1 MYNKDWHKN
10 NKEHCKL
17 KKVRCDLKNR
27 MVKFKM
33 IPQSYPYSKEH
44 EEYMDL
50 LMSNQFVVLRPI
62 LEGYKSQYLKEKAI
76 IKSKE
81 IKVKRIKTQEEKDEI
96 KKLKSTLSAT
106 KKLIK
111 SGLLPEDMSNLTDKQ
126 KEVYHMLTV
135 LNMTTYEIIKDNIND
150 ANVITKQKHIFD
162 RLRLKMK
169 HPHYVKKGTAFNVKA
184 EDIMI
189 NEYCPFLGTKI
200 DYKSYNDKKFRNDTQ
215 STDRFNNHMGYVKG
229 NVWVISRLANTI
241 KNDSTIEE
249 LKTFCKN
256 VIKLHGNKTNRGI

>member
-50 LMSNQFVVLRPI
+50 LMDYQFDVLRPI

-81 IKVKRIKTQEEKDEI
+81 IKVKRIKTQEERM
-96 KKLKSTLSAT
+96 KLK
-106 KKLIK
+106 
-111 SGLLPEDMSNLTDKQ
+111 N
-126 KEVYHMLTV
+126 
-135 LNMTTYEIIKDNIND
+135 
-150 ANVITKQKHIFD
+150 
-162 RLRLKMK
+162 
-169 HPHYVKKGTAFNVKA
+169 
-184 EDIMI
+184 
-189 NEYCPFLGTKI
+189 
-200 DYKSYNDKKFRNDTQ
+200 
-215 STDRFNNHMGYVKG
+215 
-229 NVWVISRLANTI
+229 
-241 KNDSTIEE
+241 
-249 LKTFCKN
+249 
-256 VIKLHGNKTNRGI
+256 